1 MVEIKELEEV
11 SRKIRRDIM
20 VMLSE
25 AGSGHSG
32 GSLSATEIMVSLYWN
47 ILRHD
52 AENPDWDERD
62 WFVLSKGHA
71 CPVQYAV
78 LAARGF
84 FPRKELWTLRKLDTI
99 LQGHPHRLKTPG
111 VEFSAGS
118 LGQGLSL
125 ASGVAMGLKRKGN
138 PGNVYCLMGDGEM
151 NEGAIWEAGMTAAHY
166 GLDNLCGICD
176 RNYLM
181 IDGNTEEVMGL
192 DPLPEKWEAFGWQ
205 VLEIDGH
212 DLRQVTYAY
221 ERFLLEKRKP
231 TMIIANTI
239 KGKGVSFMEN
249 QADWHG
255 AAPKKGEQVQQ
266 ALGDLGF
273 TAPWEEYKKHDFDWV
288 G

>member
-1 MVEIKELEEV
+1 MVDTKELDDV

-20 VMLSE
+20 VMLAE

-32 GSLSATEIMVSLYWN
+32 GSLSATEIMVSLFWN
-47 ILRHD
+47 VLRHD
-52 AENPDWDERD
+52 PENPAWEERD

-71 CPVQYAV
+71 CPVLYAV

-125 ASGVAMGLKRKGN
+125 ASGVAMGLKRQGN
-138 PGNVYCLMGDGEM
+138 PGSVYVLMGDGEQ
-151 NEGAIWEAGMTAAHY
+151 NEGAIWEAGMTAAQY
-166 GLDNLCGICD
+166 DLDNLCGICD

-192 DPLPEKWEAFGWQ
+192 DPLADKWQAFGWQ
-205 VLEIDGH
+205 VFEVDGH
-212 DLRQVTYAY
+212 DLRQMTYAY
-221 ERFLLEKRKP
+221 ERFQLEKKRP

-255 AAPKKGEQVQQ
+255 AVPKPGEQVQQ

-273 TAPWEEYKKHDFDWV
+273 AAPWEEFKKHDFDWV